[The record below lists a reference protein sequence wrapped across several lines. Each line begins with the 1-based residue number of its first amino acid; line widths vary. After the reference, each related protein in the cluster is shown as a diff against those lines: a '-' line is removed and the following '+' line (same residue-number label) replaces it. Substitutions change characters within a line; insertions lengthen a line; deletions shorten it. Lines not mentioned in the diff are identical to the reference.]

1 MSYAYRHSVRGL
13 WKDNH
18 ASYHFHTPVEYDVVA
33 ANKYKFLN
41 ADLAKFKLKNWRE
54 VVNTFVD
61 YNIGDREHLIRVKT
75 LYLGKSTH
83 FNNKENNFL
92 MSDYAFWIPRRL
104 IRRGPNSWS
113 RTENRRIHKETVEK
127 CLYRAIINNNPM
139 YQSPGW
145 GGW

>member
-18 ASYHFHTPVEYDVVA
+18 ASYHFHTPVEYDIVA
-33 ANKYKFLN
+33 ADKYKFKDIDLN
-41 ADLAKFKLKNWRE
+41 KFNLKNENQIIINFR
-54 VVNTFVD
+54 D
-61 YNIGDREHLIRVKT
+61 YNVSDREHLIRVKT

-83 FNNKENNFL
+83 FNNGEDNFL

-113 RTENRRIHKETVEK
+113 RKKNRRIHTETVEK

-139 YQSPGW
+139 YQAPGMW
-145 GGW
+145 GW

>member
-18 ASYHFHTPVEYDVVA
+18 ASYHFHTPVEYDIVA
-33 ANKYKFLN
+33 ADKYKFKDIDLN
-41 ADLAKFKLKNWRE
+41 KFNLKNE
-54 VVNTFVD
+54 NQIIINFKD
-61 YNIGDREHLIRVKT
+61 YNVSDREHLIRVKT

-83 FNNKENNFL
+83 FNNGEDNFL

-113 RTENRRIHKETVEK
+113 RKKNRRIHTETVEK

-139 YQSPGW
+139 YQSSGW

>member
-54 VVNTFVD
+54 VVNTFVE
-61 YNIGDREHLIRVKT
+61 YNISDTEHLIRVKT
-75 LYLGKSTH
+75 LYPGKSTH
-83 FNNKENNFL
+83 FNDEENNFL

-113 RTENRRIHKETVEK
+113 RKKNRWVHKETIQR
-127 CLYRAIINNNPM
+127 CLERAIKSNNPM
-139 YQSPGW
+139 YRASGMWGW
-145 GGW
+145 

>member
-18 ASYHFHTPVEYDVVA
+18 ASYHFHTPVEYDIVA
-33 ANKYKFLN
+33 ADKYKFKDIDLN
-41 ADLAKFKLKNWRE
+41 KFNLKNENQIIINFR
-54 VVNTFVD
+54 D
-61 YNIGDREHLIRVKT
+61 YNVSDREHLIRVKT

-83 FNNKENNFL
+83 FNNGEDNFL

-113 RTENRRIHKETVEK
+113 RKKNRRIHTETVEK

-139 YQSPGW
+139 YQSSGW